1 MPTARATLAI
11 MRLKTV
17 SLRLRMLASSR
28 TTTRLTAQAEA
39 VVNRQKVMQ
48 QIVEQRFAR
57 QSTRAVGGRRW
68 AALKASTIASRT
80 RMGYGVGPI
89 LQRTVA
95 LKESA
100 KAAVANTYRIA
111 HSRIKWSVGRVR
123 VSYGKYHQRGGGRM
137 PARPFLFQPDNSE
150 LMIADR
156 IAARELRRL
165 IRVSLRVKI
174 P

>member
-1 MPTARATLAI
+1 MPTSRATLAI
-11 MRLKTV
+11 LRLRAV
-17 SLRLRMLASSR
+17 SLRLRTLASRR
-28 TTTRLTAQAEA
+28 TTTMFTAQAEA
-39 VVNRQKVMQ
+39 VVNRQKEMQ
-48 QIVEQRFAR
+48 QIVERRFAR
-57 QSTRAVGGRRW
+57 QATRAVGGRRW

-89 LQRTVA
+89 LQRTIA

-100 KAAVANTYRIA
+100 KAAVANTYRITHA
-111 HSRIKWSVGRVR
+111 RMKWSVSRVR
-123 VSYGKYHQRGGGRM
+123 VSYGKYHQFGGGRL

-156 IAARELRRL
+156 VAARELRRL
-165 IRVSLRVKI
+165 IRLSLRSRM